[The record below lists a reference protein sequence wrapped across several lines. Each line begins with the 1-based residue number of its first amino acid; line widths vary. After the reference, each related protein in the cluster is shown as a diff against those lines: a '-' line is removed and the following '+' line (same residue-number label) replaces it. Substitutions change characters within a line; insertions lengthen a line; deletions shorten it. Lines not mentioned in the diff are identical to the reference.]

1 LTNQVETHN
10 LNMDKK
16 RN

>member
-16 RN
+16 QN